1 MQVIFAL
8 GIPLLILAFF
18 LWAIDTL
25 GRIKVE
31 QRAIAS
37 SLEQLHGK
45 LDRLL
50 GDDRPPRS
58 LPSIPPHRRN

>member
-1 MQVIFAL
+1 MPA
-8 GIPLLILAFF
+8 ILALVLPIVFLMIV

-31 QRAIAS
+31 QRAIAA
-37 SLEQLHGK
+37 SLVSMNAK

-50 GDDRPPRS
+50 GDDRSTAS
-58 LPSIPPHRRN
+58 LPPIPPYRRN